1 MTASKKE
8 AKLRKKERKK
18 ERKKKISGTIF
29 SKTLNALATCQVIPK
44 VQIYLTKNVVRA
56 HFDGFILK
64 FIQRLQIDHWQ
75 EVWIPHTRVKANRN
89 ISNIKATKGLVIQPT

>member
-1 MTASKKE
+1 MAQFKKKKE
-8 AKLRKKERKK
+8 SKLRKKERKK
-18 ERKKKISGTIF
+18 KLSGSIF

-44 VQIYLTKNVVRA
+44 VQIYLTKKVVMA

-75 EVWIPHTRVKANRN
+75 EVWIPHTRVKAKL
-89 ISNIKATKGLVIQPT
+89 IKQFVIVNYDSRVVI